1 MRKVLAGTLETS
13 AMSVLGT
20 LLAACADLFFHLGL
34 FQMAKAATVLLAL
47 LALLDGIRF
56 AARRL
61 MTR

>member
-20 LLAACADLFFHLGL
+20 LLAACAGLFFHLGL
-34 FQMAKAATVLLAL
+34 FQMAKTATVLLAL
-47 LALLDGIRF
+47 LDGISF